1 MPKVS
6 GSGNATAYGQEGH
19 IVGADGVLSE
29 LDPSRNVDGSVVDGY
44 ESDERDLSEE
54 PGGQEEPEEGEQ
66 PSRGSSSETS
76 SGRTGKTATRK

>member
-6 GSGNATAYGQEGH
+6 GSGNASAYGQEGH

-44 ESDERDLSEE
+44 TSDEE
-54 PGGQEEPEEGEQ
+54 PAGEEGEQ